1 MRLTTVTTLAAI
13 LLSMAFGLSAC
24 SHSDKHDHDD
34 HHSEESE
41 AEEHSSGDIFLDSA
55 RAKAANVE
63 TTILSPTVFHDVI
76 KASGSI
82 VAASCD
88 ETTVVA
94 PTNGIV
100 SHSRHISEGIAL
112 RRGEVLYHIASDKLK
127 DGDYAQRTRI
137 NYLAAKREYDRT
149 LPLVQEKIITEK
161 EFNAIRTEYE
171 NARIA
176 YDAIKSAASPK
187 GITITSPVTGYMKEC
202 LVKDGDYVETG
213 APLMVVTR
221 NQHLYL
227 RAEVPIRY
235 YNELGKISTAKFRTQ
250 YSDRIIDLKNVHGQL
265 MSSGKSAV
273 STSSYIPV
281 TFQLD
286 NTGGIVAGAYAEI
299 FLVTGERRGVLSV
312 PATALTEEQGIFY
325 VYIQTDHSH
334 YHKQEVALG
343 ATDGEYTEITSG
355 LKGGERIVT
364 KGAVTIKLAATRNA
378 IPAHT
383 HEP

>member
-1 MRLTTVTTLAAI
+1 
-13 LLSMAFGLSAC
+13 
-24 SHSDKHDHDD
+24 
-34 HHSEESE
+34 
-41 AEEHSSGDIFLDSA
+41 
-55 RAKAANVE
+55 
-63 TTILSPTVFHDVI
+63 
-76 KASGSI
+76 
-82 VAASCD
+82 
-88 ETTVVA
+88 
-94 PTNGIV
+94 
-100 SHSRHISEGIAL
+100 
-112 RRGEVLYHIASDKLK
+112 
-127 DGDYAQRTRI
+127 
-137 NYLAAKREYDRT
+137 
-149 LPLVQEKIITEK
+149 
-161 EFNAIRTEYE
+161 
-171 NARIA
+171 
-176 YDAIKSAASPK
+176 
-187 GITITSPVTGYMKEC
+187 
-202 LVKDGDYVETG
+202 
-213 APLMVVTR
+213 MVVTR

-383 HEP
+383 HEH